1 MSDIQSVKSRYEET
15 VGEARHELE
24 KIRRVIYRVG
34 TVRLLLFVACVA
46 GMIILRGEAWYV
58 LGCVLA
64 VTAIPFLI
72 LVKYHNRLF
81 YRKEYLVTRINVNL
95 QEIAALDNDFSSF
108 DGGAE
113 FVDSSHLYTF
123 DLDVFGARSL
133 FQSVNRTVTEPG
145 KKRLA
150 AWFSSHLLDKDEIRE
165 RQEAVAE
172 LSSDFEFR
180 QRFRISGLMHKGERA
195 DESELREWAGMPV
208 SFRKKGMLRR
218 LPYIVAGINLLSLVL
233 LFTGVITAVQ
243 WGAVFVLIMACS
255 FAFTGKITRLQT
267 LYGRKL
273 KILKTYAALLSL
285 VEERDMKCGLLKRIV
300 AKTRGE
306 KGKSSEAIRR
316 LSRLMDE
323 LDWRNNIFVYA
334 VLNAL
339 FFWELR
345 QAMRIEAWR
354 EEHAS
359 DFARWLEATGEIDA
373 LLSLAT
379 FAYNNPDYVY
389 PSLPDGE
396 AASSGGNNAVSEPF
410 LFRAERLGH
419 PLIGRDRCVRND
431 IEMSGT
437 PAFIII
443 TGANMAGKSTWLRT
457 IGVNYLLACIGAP
470 VCAAQMEITP
480 VRLVTSLRTSDSL
493 NDNESYFFAEL
504 KRLKMIIDMLQR
516 GDKLFV
522 ILDEILKGT
531 NSIDKQ
537 KGSAALVSQFMTLQT
552 NGIIATHDLSL
563 GALSGLFP
571 GKIRN
576 FCFEAD
582 ITDGELTFSYKLRPG
597 MAQNM
602 NACFLMKKMGIAV
615 P

>member
-1 MSDIQSVKSRYEET
+1 MDISEIKSRYRQITEDT
-15 VGEARHELE
+15 RLELSR
-24 KIRRVIYRVG
+24 IQTVIYRTG
-34 TVRLLLFVACVA
+34 TARLLLFVACVA
-46 GMIILRGEAWYV
+46 GIIVLRAEAWYV
-58 LGCVLA
+58 WGSVAA
-64 VTAIPFLI
+64 VTAIPFLL

-81 YRKEYLVTRINVNL
+81 CKKEYLATKIDVNR
-95 QEIAALDNDFSSF
+95 QELAALDNDFSSF
-108 DGGAE
+108 CGGVE

-123 DLDVFGARSL
+123 DLDVFGDRSL
-133 FQSVNRTVTEPG
+133 FQSVNRSVTEPG
-145 KKRLA
+145 VKRLA
-150 AWFSSHLLDKDEIRE
+150 AWFSSHLLDREEIRM

-172 LSSDFEFR
+172 LSRDFEFR
-180 QRFRISGLMHKGERA
+180 QRFRILGLMHKGERA
-195 DESELREWAGMPV
+195 DESELREWAATP
-208 SFRKKGMLRR
+208 SLFRKNRLLRI
-218 LPYIVAGINLLSLVL
+218 LPYIVAGINLLLLML
-233 LFTGVITAVQ
+233 LFIGVITPVQ
-243 WGAVFVLIMACS
+243 WGAVFVILMGCS
-255 FAFTGKITRLQT
+255 FAFTGKVSRLQT

-273 KILKTYAALLSL
+273 KILSTYAALLSL
-285 VEERDMKCGLLKRIV
+285 VEERDMKAALLKRTV
-300 AKTRGE
+300 AKTRE
-306 KGKSSEAIRR
+306 GKNSSSVAIHR

-359 DFARWLEATGEIDA
+359 DFTRWLEAIGEIDA

-389 PSLPDGE
+389 PSVMDGE
-396 AASSGGNNAVSEPF
+396 ASGSCGNVASEPF
-410 LFRAERLGH
+410 RFSAVRLGH
-419 PLIGRDRCVRND
+419 PLIERSRCVRND
-431 IEMSGT
+431 IEMNGS

-443 TGANMAGKSTWLRT
+443 TGANMAGKSTYLRT
-457 IGVNYLLACIGAP
+457 VGVNYLLACIGAP
-470 VCAAQMEITP
+470 VCAARMEVTP

-504 KRLKMIIDMLQR
+504 KRLKMIIDMLQH
-516 GDKLFV
+516 GEKLFV
-522 ILDEILKGT
+522 VLDEILKGT

-537 KGSAALVSQFMTLQT
+537 KGSAALVTQFMSLRT
-552 NGIIATHDLSL
+552 NGIIATHDLAL
-563 GALSGLFP
+563 GALSELFP

-615 P
+615 AD